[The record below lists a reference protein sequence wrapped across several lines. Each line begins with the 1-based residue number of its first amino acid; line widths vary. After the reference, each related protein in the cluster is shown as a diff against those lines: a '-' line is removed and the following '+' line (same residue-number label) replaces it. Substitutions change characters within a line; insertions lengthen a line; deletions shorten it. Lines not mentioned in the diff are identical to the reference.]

1 MYCDINLTYQSTEQL
16 RHIAMLSLDNPP
28 QIFSLSL
35 KGLQKNADGL
45 YLLKDVE
52 GRFMKAIRAYDKI
65 EDGL

>member
-65 EDGL
+65 EDEL

>member
-1 MYCDINLTYQSTEQL
+1 
-16 RHIAMLSLDNPP
+16 MLSLDNPP

-65 EDGL
+65 EDEL